1 MNIYIYIFKNY
12 RKWRN
17 GACGGKAGGKTVKAH
32 LTKRLVCLILA
43 IVLCLSAAVIPALAA
58 NDTKNVKVKVQ
69 KVSNDTVPTELNPER
84 QAAAEDTV
92 QTQSAEGPVRVS
104 IVVKGGS
111 VLDKYSTNG
120 LTANYA
126 AANYRQQVRAS
137 QNAVA
142 REISADVL
150 GGKKLDVVWN
160 LTLAANIIS
169 ANVESDQIDAIRA
182 LPDVEAVVVEQRYYP
197 DRSAEKLATQ
207 PNMATSSSMIG
218 TNVAYETG
226 YTGAGTRIAVI
237 DTGIDT
243 DHQSFDNG
251 AFDYALQ
258 QEANGNENY
267 IDQSK
272 VTAVLSQLNIAQNG
286 VSADDL
292 YYGSKLP
299 FAYNYVDKNTDVTHD
314 NDTQSEH
321 GSHVA
326 GIAAA
331 NKYVPQT
338 DGDETTYV
346 SALDTVKT
354 QGVAPEAQLLVMKVF
369 GSNGGAFDSDYM
381 AAIEDAIVLGADS
394 INLSLGSSYPGPSK
408 YTAYM
413 DADTDPVPV
422 YQAILDSLASKDAV
436 VSISAGNSGNWAENA
451 YAGSN
456 GYDAS
461 SGTGLLYDDDV
472 SMDVVGAPGS
482 FTNAFTVTSVDN
494 IGNTGEYLEVDGQK
508 FIYMETTGEKAGHG
522 MKQMK
527 SIAGEYEYILIDGV
541 GNTGDYDAIGGKDL
555 LEGKIVFCSRGELD
569 FSMKASNAAQY
580 GVAATIVYNN
590 VPGTISMDLSSY
602 WNEAPCV
609 LVTQDTARVFRDKA
623 EPVYDKNDSS
633 KVLYYKGRMK
643 VSADAAV
650 IPDSAEYMT
659 MSSFA
664 SWGVPGSLELKP
676 EITAPGGNI
685 YSVNGLEQG
694 GKGYENMS
702 GTSMAAPQ
710 IAGMSAL
717 FAQHYQAAGLSKTN
731 RSVRHLAQ
739 SLLMSTATPARED
752 ATHYWSVL
760 KQGAGVANIGAA
772 ITADSYVWMAD
783 SANKGA
789 SDGKVKVELG
799 EDAAKNGTYSFSFD
813 LYDLSGTEQ
822 TYDLSASFFTQAM
835 TTIGGD
841 RYLDEATAPL
851 VANVTYGSAA
861 SGSSVTVPANGHATV
876 TVNIA
881 LTAEQKAA
889 LDRDYSVGAYL
900 EGYVFAQERTSAEG
914 VSGTC
919 HSIPVLGFYG
929 SWTASSMFEVG
940 DYYHY
945 QSGEETRM
953 PYLGNAY
960 TDNNVLYVKYASDN
974 SPYSRGSVLG
984 GNPVVNDSKYLPE
997 RNAINSENGDSIYY
1011 WKFCAIRNVADSR
1024 LQIINKTTNTV
1035 LAEQTLG
1042 HFLGAFYS
1050 QYFNPS
1056 EYVNLPLDWKPAGM
1070 KEGEQLELNLT
1081 LAPEY
1086 YVQDDGS
1093 VNWAS
1098 LGSGATQTFTAVIDN
1113 TAPVVNNVTVADNEM
1128 TVNIFDNQYVAAV
1141 RLYDRSGTVKLAEA
1155 GANQTTAANT
1165 ANDFTLNL
1173 SSANGNIFYVKAY
1186 DYAMN
1191 ESTYRVEMEI
1201 GEQPGEPAMFLFD
1214 AYYTGNK
1221 IWNTMSGSDTTY
1233 VKTPY
1238 AASADDFY
1246 AAAYVDGKIVA
1257 STSTGDLYVLDA
1269 NDPENA
1275 SYVRTLDTLLL
1286 DMAYDKTSDTL
1297 YGVDA
1302 GSKVYTIDRYSGEL
1316 TLVGTLPVKARTL
1329 ACDDSGNFYYAFAET
1344 DYSYY
1349 KIYRLPITAVTSD
1362 AAADP
1367 EAIVTVGQ
1375 RYTTPEEDDFS
1386 AVGSL
1391 EWESKENVLFF
1402 AVSSALHKIDL
1413 TAKTSAECTESGW
1426 GDYFPA
1432 EFHALCIPRE
1442 GGSWSASES
1451 AAAVALSDHS
1461 VSLLLGKTQT
1471 LKASVLPWNLANRE
1485 VVWSSSN
1492 SSVAAV
1498 SANGVVTAK
1507 NAGTCTIRAASAQ
1520 NRSVYDECTVSVEQ
1534 LNVTLT
1540 GMLQDANGKAEL
1552 FSWDLKNSSSWKTG
1566 IEIDTSMAAMA
1577 YDPVD
1582 QVYYVIDATDRT
1594 MVKDESQTWK
1604 LHKVDPA
1611 AGKSLAVADNGIGVP
1626 MIDMAYSTK
1635 FSAAGAAR
1643 LVGIYR
1649 MGYVFKPFDPMDT
1662 SNVTLRDAIQLPV
1675 SNHHAQNLIGIAS
1688 LGVETHSSDA
1698 WYDGATDWYGD
1709 PENTTWSGE
1718 YEAEHFAIL
1727 DDAGYLWDLW
1737 ISVHD
1742 DGYGFDYTTTKT
1754 PLSALEAPPYDSTSN
1769 YVYCS
1774 MTAYSDGSLYL
1785 SRFNGDTNE
1794 IYRLRKDADGS
1805 YEAVLIDD
1813 FGSGVWPAL
1822 LGGVETSKDDPV
1834 PVTVDKSA
1842 LQKLYDDNQNRRK
1855 DDYVSGWDAF
1865 ETAMREAE
1873 AVLADENATQEA
1885 VDAAKVK
1892 LEAAIAGLKKKP
1904 ETPIIPP
1911 YYPILGNTGS
1921 SRANS
1926 KLPFTD
1932 VSKSDW
1938 FYDAVKGAWQNYLI
1952 DGVTATTYKPHGTLT
1967 VAEAIKLASALHQMQ
1982 NTGKVTLMNG
1992 KTNWY
1997 NSYVEYGIANGILDK
2012 SYANYTRAQMNAPAT
2027 RREFVSIFY
2036 PAMDGYKALN
2046 NIADNAI
2053 PDVKLGDKCADEIY
2067 AFYRAGILT
2076 GSDKQGT
2083 FNPDSTIVRSE
2094 VAAILL
2100 RMYDAS
2106 TRVQFTLK

>member
-1 MNIYIYIFKNY
+1 M
-12 RKWRN
+12 
-17 GACGGKAGGKTVKAH
+17 KAH

-267 IDQSK
+267 IKSLDLLDQSK

-929 SWTASSMFEVG
+929 SWTASRLATTITTKVAKRPGCRIWATPIPITMCCTSSTHPTTAPIAAAACLAATLLSTTANICPSATPSTARTATAFII
-940 DYYHY
+940 
-945 QSGEETRM
+945 
-953 PYLGNAY
+953 GNSA
-960 TDNNVLYVKYASDN
+960 
-974 SPYSRGSVLG
+974 
-984 GNPVVNDSKYLPE
+984 
-997 RNAINSENGDSIYY
+997 
-1011 WKFCAIRNVADSR
+1011 
-1024 LQIINKTTNTV
+1024 
-1035 LAEQTLG
+1035 
-1042 HFLGAFYS
+1042 
-1050 QYFNPS
+1050 PS
-1056 EYVNLPLDWKPAGM
+1056 
-1070 KEGEQLELNLT
+1070 
-1081 LAPEY
+1081 
-1086 YVQDDGS
+1086 
-1093 VNWAS
+1093 
-1098 LGSGATQTFTAVIDN
+1098 ATWQTAVCRSSTRRRIPSLQSRRSA
-1113 TAPVVNNVTVADNEM
+1113 TSLARSIRSILTPV
-1128 TVNIFDNQYVAAV
+1128 
-1141 RLYDRSGTVKLAEA
+1141 
-1155 GANQTTAANT
+1155 
-1165 ANDFTLNL
+1165 
-1173 SSANGNIFYVKAY
+1173 
-1186 DYAMN
+1186 
-1191 ESTYRVEMEI
+1191 
-1201 GEQPGEPAMFLFD
+1201 
-1214 AYYTGNK
+1214 
-1221 IWNTMSGSDTTY
+1221 
-1233 VKTPY
+1233 
-1238 AASADDFY
+1238 
-1246 AAAYVDGKIVA
+1246 
-1257 STSTGDLYVLDA
+1257 STSIC
-1269 NDPENA
+1269 
-1275 SYVRTLDTLLL
+1275 R
-1286 DMAYDKTSDTL
+1286 
-1297 YGVDA
+1297 
-1302 GSKVYTIDRYSGEL
+1302 
-1316 TLVGTLPVKARTL
+1316 
-1329 ACDDSGNFYYAFAET
+1329 
-1344 DYSYY
+1344 
-1349 KIYRLPITAVTSD
+1349 
-1362 AAADP
+1362 
-1367 EAIVTVGQ
+1367 
-1375 RYTTPEEDDFS
+1375 
-1386 AVGSL
+1386 
-1391 EWESKENVLFF
+1391 W
-1402 AVSSALHKIDL
+1402 
-1413 TAKTSAECTESGW
+1413 
-1426 GDYFPA
+1426 
-1432 EFHALCIPRE
+1432 
-1442 GGSWSASES
+1442 
-1451 AAAVALSDHS
+1451 
-1461 VSLLLGKTQT
+1461 
-1471 LKASVLPWNLANRE
+1471 
-1485 VVWSSSN
+1485 
-1492 SSVAAV
+1492 
-1498 SANGVVTAK
+1498 
-1507 NAGTCTIRAASAQ
+1507 
-1520 NRSVYDECTVSVEQ
+1520 
-1534 LNVTLT
+1534 
-1540 GMLQDANGKAEL
+1540 
-1552 FSWDLKNSSSWKTG
+1552 
-1566 IEIDTSMAAMA
+1566 
-1577 YDPVD
+1577 
-1582 QVYYVIDATDRT
+1582 
-1594 MVKDESQTWK
+1594 
-1604 LHKVDPA
+1604 
-1611 AGKSLAVADNGIGVP
+1611 
-1626 MIDMAYSTK
+1626 
-1635 FSAAGAAR
+1635 
-1643 LVGIYR
+1643 
-1649 MGYVFKPFDPMDT
+1649 
-1662 SNVTLRDAIQLPV
+1662 
-1675 SNHHAQNLIGIAS
+1675 
-1688 LGVETHSSDA
+1688 
-1698 WYDGATDWYGD
+1698 
-1709 PENTTWSGE
+1709 
-1718 YEAEHFAIL
+1718 
-1727 DDAGYLWDLW
+1727 
-1737 ISVHD
+1737 
-1742 DGYGFDYTTTKT
+1742 
-1754 PLSALEAPPYDSTSN
+1754 
-1769 YVYCS
+1769 
-1774 MTAYSDGSLYL
+1774 
-1785 SRFNGDTNE
+1785 
-1794 IYRLRKDADGS
+1794 
-1805 YEAVLIDD
+1805 
-1813 FGSGVWPAL
+1813 
-1822 LGGVETSKDDPV
+1822 
-1834 PVTVDKSA
+1834 
-1842 LQKLYDDNQNRRK
+1842 
-1855 DDYVSGWDAF
+1855 
-1865 ETAMREAE
+1865 
-1873 AVLADENATQEA
+1873 
-1885 VDAAKVK
+1885 
-1892 LEAAIAGLKKKP
+1892 
-1904 ETPIIPP
+1904 
-1911 YYPILGNTGS
+1911 TGS
-1921 SRANS
+1921 
-1926 KLPFTD
+1926 P
-1932 VSKSDW
+1932 
-1938 FYDAVKGAWQNYLI
+1938 
-1952 DGVTATTYKPHGTLT
+1952 
-1967 VAEAIKLASALHQMQ
+1967 LA
-1982 NTGKVTLMNG
+1982 
-1992 KTNWY
+1992 
-1997 NSYVEYGIANGILDK
+1997 
-2012 SYANYTRAQMNAPAT
+2012 
-2027 RREFVSIFY
+2027 
-2036 PAMDGYKALN
+2036 
-2046 NIADNAI
+2046 
-2053 PDVKLGDKCADEIY
+2053 
-2067 AFYRAGILT
+2067 
-2076 GSDKQGT
+2076 
-2083 FNPDSTIVRSE
+2083 
-2094 VAAILL
+2094 
-2100 RMYDAS
+2100 
-2106 TRVQFTLK
+2106 

>member
-1 MNIYIYIFKNY
+1 M
-12 RKWRN
+12 
-17 GACGGKAGGKTVKAH
+17 KAH

-267 IDQSK
+267 IKSLDLLDQSK

-1611 AGKSLAVADNGIGVP
+1611 AGKSLAVADTGIGVP

-1643 LVGIYR
+1643 
-1649 MGYVFKPFDPMDT
+1649 
-1662 SNVTLRDAIQLPV
+1662 PV
-1675 SNHHAQNLIGIAS
+1675 SYTHLRAH
-1688 LGVETHSSDA
+1688 ETD
-1698 WYDGATDWYGD
+1698 
-1709 PENTTWSGE
+1709 
-1718 YEAEHFAIL
+1718 
-1727 DDAGYLWDLW
+1727 
-1737 ISVHD
+1737 
-1742 DGYGFDYTTTKT
+1742 
-1754 PLSALEAPPYDSTSN
+1754 
-1769 YVYCS
+1769 
-1774 MTAYSDGSLYL
+1774 
-1785 SRFNGDTNE
+1785 
-1794 IYRLRKDADGS
+1794 
-1805 YEAVLIDD
+1805 
-1813 FGSGVWPAL
+1813 
-1822 LGGVETSKDDPV
+1822 
-1834 PVTVDKSA
+1834 
-1842 LQKLYDDNQNRRK
+1842 
-1855 DDYVSGWDAF
+1855 
-1865 ETAMREAE
+1865 
-1873 AVLADENATQEA
+1873 
-1885 VDAAKVK
+1885 
-1892 LEAAIAGLKKKP
+1892 
-1904 ETPIIPP
+1904 
-1911 YYPILGNTGS
+1911 
-1921 SRANS
+1921 
-1926 KLPFTD
+1926 
-1932 VSKSDW
+1932 
-1938 FYDAVKGAWQNYLI
+1938 
-1952 DGVTATTYKPHGTLT
+1952 
-1967 VAEAIKLASALHQMQ
+1967 
-1982 NTGKVTLMNG
+1982 
-1992 KTNWY
+1992 
-1997 NSYVEYGIANGILDK
+1997 
-2012 SYANYTRAQMNAPAT
+2012 
-2027 RREFVSIFY
+2027 
-2036 PAMDGYKALN
+2036 
-2046 NIADNAI
+2046 
-2053 PDVKLGDKCADEIY
+2053 
-2067 AFYRAGILT
+2067 
-2076 GSDKQGT
+2076 
-2083 FNPDSTIVRSE
+2083 
-2094 VAAILL
+2094 
-2100 RMYDAS
+2100 
-2106 TRVQFTLK
+2106 

>member
-1 MNIYIYIFKNY
+1 M
-12 RKWRN
+12 
-17 GACGGKAGGKTVKAH
+17 KAH

-43 IVLCLSAAVIPALAA
+43 IVLCLSAAVIPVLAA

-267 IDQSK
+267 IKSLDLLDQSK

-369 GSNGGAFDSDYM
+369 GTNGGAYDSDYM

-609 LVTQDTARVFRDKA
+609 LVTQDTAKVFRDKA

-717 FAQHYQAAGLSKTN
+717 FSQYYQAAGLSKTN

-1349 KIYRLPITAVTSD
+1349 KIYRLPIT
-1362 AAADP
+1362 
-1367 EAIVTVGQ
+1367 
-1375 RYTTPEEDDFS
+1375 
-1386 AVGSL
+1386 
-1391 EWESKENVLFF
+1391 
-1402 AVSSALHKIDL
+1402 
-1413 TAKTSAECTESGW
+1413 
-1426 GDYFPA
+1426 
-1432 EFHALCIPRE
+1432 
-1442 GGSWSASES
+1442 
-1451 AAAVALSDHS
+1451 
-1461 VSLLLGKTQT
+1461 
-1471 LKASVLPWNLANRE
+1471 
-1485 VVWSSSN
+1485 
-1492 SSVAAV
+1492 
-1498 SANGVVTAK
+1498 
-1507 NAGTCTIRAASAQ
+1507 
-1520 NRSVYDECTVSVEQ
+1520 
-1534 LNVTLT
+1534 
-1540 GMLQDANGKAEL
+1540 
-1552 FSWDLKNSSSWKTG
+1552 
-1566 IEIDTSMAAMA
+1566 
-1577 YDPVD
+1577 
-1582 QVYYVIDATDRT
+1582 
-1594 MVKDESQTWK
+1594 
-1604 LHKVDPA
+1604 
-1611 AGKSLAVADNGIGVP
+1611 
-1626 MIDMAYSTK
+1626 
-1635 FSAAGAAR
+1635 
-1643 LVGIYR
+1643 
-1649 MGYVFKPFDPMDT
+1649 
-1662 SNVTLRDAIQLPV
+1662 
-1675 SNHHAQNLIGIAS
+1675 
-1688 LGVETHSSDA
+1688 
-1698 WYDGATDWYGD
+1698 
-1709 PENTTWSGE
+1709 
-1718 YEAEHFAIL
+1718 
-1727 DDAGYLWDLW
+1727 
-1737 ISVHD
+1737 
-1742 DGYGFDYTTTKT
+1742 
-1754 PLSALEAPPYDSTSN
+1754 
-1769 YVYCS
+1769 
-1774 MTAYSDGSLYL
+1774 
-1785 SRFNGDTNE
+1785 
-1794 IYRLRKDADGS
+1794 
-1805 YEAVLIDD
+1805 
-1813 FGSGVWPAL
+1813 
-1822 LGGVETSKDDPV
+1822 
-1834 PVTVDKSA
+1834 
-1842 LQKLYDDNQNRRK
+1842 
-1855 DDYVSGWDAF
+1855 
-1865 ETAMREAE
+1865 
-1873 AVLADENATQEA
+1873 
-1885 VDAAKVK
+1885 
-1892 LEAAIAGLKKKP
+1892 
-1904 ETPIIPP
+1904 
-1911 YYPILGNTGS
+1911 
-1921 SRANS
+1921 
-1926 KLPFTD
+1926 
-1932 VSKSDW
+1932 
-1938 FYDAVKGAWQNYLI
+1938 
-1952 DGVTATTYKPHGTLT
+1952 
-1967 VAEAIKLASALHQMQ
+1967 
-1982 NTGKVTLMNG
+1982 
-1992 KTNWY
+1992 
-1997 NSYVEYGIANGILDK
+1997 
-2012 SYANYTRAQMNAPAT
+2012 
-2027 RREFVSIFY
+2027 
-2036 PAMDGYKALN
+2036 
-2046 NIADNAI
+2046 
-2053 PDVKLGDKCADEIY
+2053 
-2067 AFYRAGILT
+2067 
-2076 GSDKQGT
+2076 
-2083 FNPDSTIVRSE
+2083 
-2094 VAAILL
+2094 
-2100 RMYDAS
+2100 
-2106 TRVQFTLK
+2106 

>member
-1 MNIYIYIFKNY
+1 MNIYIFKNY

-267 IDQSK
+267 IKSLDLLDQSK

-1709 PENTTWSGE
+1709 PE
-1718 YEAEHFAIL
+1718 
-1727 DDAGYLWDLW
+1727 
-1737 ISVHD
+1737 
-1742 DGYGFDYTTTKT
+1742 
-1754 PLSALEAPPYDSTSN
+1754 
-1769 YVYCS
+1769 
-1774 MTAYSDGSLYL
+1774 
-1785 SRFNGDTNE
+1785 
-1794 IYRLRKDADGS
+1794 
-1805 YEAVLIDD
+1805 
-1813 FGSGVWPAL
+1813 
-1822 LGGVETSKDDPV
+1822 
-1834 PVTVDKSA
+1834 
-1842 LQKLYDDNQNRRK
+1842 RR
-1855 DDYVSGWDAF
+1855 
-1865 ETAMREAE
+1865 
-1873 AVLADENATQEA
+1873 
-1885 VDAAKVK
+1885 
-1892 LEAAIAGLKKKP
+1892 I
-1904 ETPIIPP
+1904 
-1911 YYPILGNTGS
+1911 
-1921 SRANS
+1921 
-1926 KLPFTD
+1926 
-1932 VSKSDW
+1932 
-1938 FYDAVKGAWQNYLI
+1938 
-1952 DGVTATTYKPHGTLT
+1952 
-1967 VAEAIKLASALHQMQ
+1967 
-1982 NTGKVTLMNG
+1982 
-1992 KTNWY
+1992 
-1997 NSYVEYGIANGILDK
+1997 
-2012 SYANYTRAQMNAPAT
+2012 
-2027 RREFVSIFY
+2027 
-2036 PAMDGYKALN
+2036 
-2046 NIADNAI
+2046 
-2053 PDVKLGDKCADEIY
+2053 
-2067 AFYRAGILT
+2067 
-2076 GSDKQGT
+2076 
-2083 FNPDSTIVRSE
+2083 
-2094 VAAILL
+2094 
-2100 RMYDAS
+2100 
-2106 TRVQFTLK
+2106 

>member
-1 MNIYIYIFKNY
+1 M
-12 RKWRN
+12 
-17 GACGGKAGGKTVKAH
+17 KAH

-267 IDQSK
+267 IKSLDLLDQSK

-1507 NAGTCTIRAASAQ
+1507 NAGACTIRAASAQ

-1611 AGKSLAVADNGIGVP
+1611 AGKSL
-1626 MIDMAYSTK
+1626 
-1635 FSAAGAAR
+1635 R
-1643 LVGIYR
+1643 L
-1649 MGYVFKPFDPMDT
+1649 
-1662 SNVTLRDAIQLPV
+1662 Q
-1675 SNHHAQNLIGIAS
+1675 
-1688 LGVETHSSDA
+1688 
-1698 WYDGATDWYGD
+1698 
-1709 PENTTWSGE
+1709 TT
-1718 YEAEHFAIL
+1718 
-1727 DDAGYLWDLW
+1727 
-1737 ISVHD
+1737 
-1742 DGYGFDYTTTKT
+1742 
-1754 PLSALEAPPYDSTSN
+1754 
-1769 YVYCS
+1769 
-1774 MTAYSDGSLYL
+1774 
-1785 SRFNGDTNE
+1785 
-1794 IYRLRKDADGS
+1794 
-1805 YEAVLIDD
+1805 
-1813 FGSGVWPAL
+1813 
-1822 LGGVETSKDDPV
+1822 
-1834 PVTVDKSA
+1834 
-1842 LQKLYDDNQNRRK
+1842 
-1855 DDYVSGWDAF
+1855 
-1865 ETAMREAE
+1865 
-1873 AVLADENATQEA
+1873 
-1885 VDAAKVK
+1885 
-1892 LEAAIAGLKKKP
+1892 
-1904 ETPIIPP
+1904 
-1911 YYPILGNTGS
+1911 
-1921 SRANS
+1921 
-1926 KLPFTD
+1926 
-1932 VSKSDW
+1932 
-1938 FYDAVKGAWQNYLI
+1938 
-1952 DGVTATTYKPHGTLT
+1952 
-1967 VAEAIKLASALHQMQ
+1967 ASAF
-1982 NTGKVTLMNG
+1982 
-1992 KTNWY
+1992 
-1997 NSYVEYGIANGILDK
+1997 
-2012 SYANYTRAQMNAPAT
+2012 R
-2027 RREFVSIFY
+2027 
-2036 PAMDGYKALN
+2036 
-2046 NIADNAI
+2046 
-2053 PDVKLGDKCADEIY
+2053 
-2067 AFYRAGILT
+2067 
-2076 GSDKQGT
+2076 
-2083 FNPDSTIVRSE
+2083 
-2094 VAAILL
+2094 
-2100 RMYDAS
+2100 
-2106 TRVQFTLK
+2106 

>member
-1 MNIYIYIFKNY
+1 
-12 RKWRN
+12 
-17 GACGGKAGGKTVKAH
+17 
-32 LTKRLVCLILA
+32 
-43 IVLCLSAAVIPALAA
+43 
-58 NDTKNVKVKVQ
+58 
-69 KVSNDTVPTELNPER
+69 
-84 QAAAEDTV
+84 
-92 QTQSAEGPVRVS
+92 
-104 IVVKGGS
+104 
-111 VLDKYSTNG
+111 
-120 LTANYA
+120 
-126 AANYRQQVRAS
+126 
-137 QNAVA
+137 
-142 REISADVL
+142 
-150 GGKKLDVVWN
+150 
-160 LTLAANIIS
+160 
-169 ANVESDQIDAIRA
+169 
-182 LPDVEAVVVEQRYYP
+182 
-197 DRSAEKLATQ
+197 
-207 PNMATSSSMIG
+207 
-218 TNVAYETG
+218 
-226 YTGAGTRIAVI
+226 
-237 DTGIDT
+237 
-243 DHQSFDNG
+243 
-251 AFDYALQ
+251 
-258 QEANGNENY
+258 
-267 IDQSK
+267 
-272 VTAVLSQLNIAQNG
+272 
-286 VSADDL
+286 
-292 YYGSKLP
+292 
-299 FAYNYVDKNTDVTHD
+299 
-314 NDTQSEH
+314 
-321 GSHVA
+321 
-326 GIAAA
+326 
-331 NKYVPQT
+331 
-338 DGDETTYV
+338 
-346 SALDTVKT
+346 
-354 QGVAPEAQLLVMKVF
+354 
-369 GSNGGAFDSDYM
+369 
-381 AAIEDAIVLGADS
+381 
-394 INLSLGSSYPGPSK
+394 
-408 YTAYM
+408 
-413 DADTDPVPV
+413 
-422 YQAILDSLASKDAV
+422 
-436 VSISAGNSGNWAENA
+436 
-451 YAGSN
+451 
-456 GYDAS
+456 
-461 SGTGLLYDDDV
+461 
-472 SMDVVGAPGS
+472 
-482 FTNAFTVTSVDN
+482 
-494 IGNTGEYLEVDGQK
+494 
-508 FIYMETTGEKAGHG
+508 METTGEKAGHG

-1626 MIDMAYSTK
+1626 MID
-1635 FSAAGAAR
+1635 
-1643 LVGIYR
+1643 
-1649 MGYVFKPFDPMDT
+1649 
-1662 SNVTLRDAIQLPV
+1662 
-1675 SNHHAQNLIGIAS
+1675 H
-1688 LGVETHSSDA
+1688 GVQHQIFR
-1698 WYDGATDWYGD
+1698 GRRC
-1709 PENTTWSGE
+1709 PSGR
-1718 YEAEHFAIL
+1718 
-1727 DDAGYLWDLW
+1727 YL
-1737 ISVHD
+1737 
-1742 DGYGFDYTTTKT
+1742 
-1754 PLSALEAPPYDSTSN
+1754 
-1769 YVYCS
+1769 
-1774 MTAYSDGSLYL
+1774 
-1785 SRFNGDTNE
+1785 
-1794 IYRLRKDADGS
+1794 
-1805 YEAVLIDD
+1805 
-1813 FGSGVWPAL
+1813 
-1822 LGGVETSKDDPV
+1822 
-1834 PVTVDKSA
+1834 
-1842 LQKLYDDNQNRRK
+1842 
-1855 DDYVSGWDAF
+1855 
-1865 ETAMREAE
+1865 
-1873 AVLADENATQEA
+1873 
-1885 VDAAKVK
+1885 
-1892 LEAAIAGLKKKP
+1892 
-1904 ETPIIPP
+1904 
-1911 YYPILGNTGS
+1911 
-1921 SRANS
+1921 
-1926 KLPFTD
+1926 
-1932 VSKSDW
+1932 
-1938 FYDAVKGAWQNYLI
+1938 
-1952 DGVTATTYKPHGTLT
+1952 PHG
-1967 VAEAIKLASALHQMQ
+1967 
-1982 NTGKVTLMNG
+1982 
-1992 KTNWY
+1992 
-1997 NSYVEYGIANGILDK
+1997 
-2012 SYANYTRAQMNAPAT
+2012 
-2027 RREFVSIFY
+2027 
-2036 PAMDGYKALN
+2036 
-2046 NIADNAI
+2046 
-2053 PDVKLGDKCADEIY
+2053 
-2067 AFYRAGILT
+2067 
-2076 GSDKQGT
+2076 
-2083 FNPDSTIVRSE
+2083 
-2094 VAAILL
+2094 L
-2100 RMYDAS
+2100 R
-2106 TRVQFTLK
+2106 L

>member
-1 MNIYIYIFKNY
+1 M
-12 RKWRN
+12 
-17 GACGGKAGGKTVKAH
+17 KAH

-267 IDQSK
+267 IKSLDLLDQSK

-974 SPYSRGSVLG
+974 SRYSRGSVLG

-1594 MVKDESQTWK
+1594 MV
-1604 LHKVDPA
+1604 
-1611 AGKSLAVADNGIGVP
+1611 ADV
-1626 MIDMAYSTK
+1626 
-1635 FSAAGAAR
+1635 
-1643 LVGIYR
+1643 
-1649 MGYVFKPFDPMDT
+1649 
-1662 SNVTLRDAIQLPV
+1662 
-1675 SNHHAQNLIGIAS
+1675 
-1688 LGVETHSSDA
+1688 
-1698 WYDGATDWYGD
+1698 
-1709 PENTTWSGE
+1709 
-1718 YEAEHFAIL
+1718 
-1727 DDAGYLWDLW
+1727 
-1737 ISVHD
+1737 
-1742 DGYGFDYTTTKT
+1742 
-1754 PLSALEAPPYDSTSN
+1754 EAPQGRPGGRQEP
-1769 YVYCS
+1769 CGCRQRHRR
-1774 MTAYSDGSLYL
+1774 SDDRHGVQHQIFRGRRCPSGRYL
-1785 SRFNGDTNE
+1785 
-1794 IYRLRKDADGS
+1794 
-1805 YEAVLIDD
+1805 
-1813 FGSGVWPAL
+1813 
-1822 LGGVETSKDDPV
+1822 
-1834 PVTVDKSA
+1834 
-1842 LQKLYDDNQNRRK
+1842 
-1855 DDYVSGWDAF
+1855 
-1865 ETAMREAE
+1865 
-1873 AVLADENATQEA
+1873 
-1885 VDAAKVK
+1885 
-1892 LEAAIAGLKKKP
+1892 
-1904 ETPIIPP
+1904 
-1911 YYPILGNTGS
+1911 
-1921 SRANS
+1921 
-1926 KLPFTD
+1926 
-1932 VSKSDW
+1932 
-1938 FYDAVKGAWQNYLI
+1938 
-1952 DGVTATTYKPHGTLT
+1952 PHG
-1967 VAEAIKLASALHQMQ
+1967 
-1982 NTGKVTLMNG
+1982 
-1992 KTNWY
+1992 
-1997 NSYVEYGIANGILDK
+1997 
-2012 SYANYTRAQMNAPAT
+2012 
-2027 RREFVSIFY
+2027 
-2036 PAMDGYKALN
+2036 
-2046 NIADNAI
+2046 
-2053 PDVKLGDKCADEIY
+2053 
-2067 AFYRAGILT
+2067 
-2076 GSDKQGT
+2076 
-2083 FNPDSTIVRSE
+2083 
-2094 VAAILL
+2094 L
-2100 RMYDAS
+2100 R
-2106 TRVQFTLK
+2106 L

>member
-1 MNIYIYIFKNY
+1 M
-12 RKWRN
+12 
-17 GACGGKAGGKTVKAH
+17 KAH

-267 IDQSK
+267 IKSLDLLDQSK

-369 GSNGGAFDSDYM
+369 GTNGGAYDSDYM

-527 SIAGEYEYILIDGV
+527 SIAGKYEYILIDGV

-609 LVTQDTARVFRDKA
+609 LVTQDTAKVFRDKA

-717 FAQHYQAAGLSKTN
+717 FSQYYQAAGLSKTN

-1507 NAGTCTIRAASAQ
+1507 NAGTCTIRAPFPHQIFNLSGA
-1520 NRSVYDECTVSVEQ
+1520 
-1534 LNVTLT
+1534 
-1540 GMLQDANGKAEL
+1540 
-1552 FSWDLKNSSSWKTG
+1552 
-1566 IEIDTSMAAMA
+1566 
-1577 YDPVD
+1577 P
-1582 QVYYVIDATDRT
+1582 
-1594 MVKDESQTWK
+1594 
-1604 LHKVDPA
+1604 
-1611 AGKSLAVADNGIGVP
+1611 NGISF
-1626 MIDMAYSTK
+1626 YSTAR
-1635 FSAAGAAR
+1635 FSHF
-1643 LVGIYR
+1643 I
-1649 MGYVFKPFDPMDT
+1649 D
-1662 SNVTLRDAIQLPV
+1662 SLR
-1675 SNHHAQNLIGIAS
+1675 
-1688 LGVETHSSDA
+1688 
-1698 WYDGATDWYGD
+1698 
-1709 PENTTWSGE
+1709 
-1718 YEAEHFAIL
+1718 
-1727 DDAGYLWDLW
+1727 
-1737 ISVHD
+1737 
-1742 DGYGFDYTTTKT
+1742 
-1754 PLSALEAPPYDSTSN
+1754 
-1769 YVYCS
+1769 
-1774 MTAYSDGSLYL
+1774 
-1785 SRFNGDTNE
+1785 R
-1794 IYRLRKDADGS
+1794 
-1805 YEAVLIDD
+1805 
-1813 FGSGVWPAL
+1813 
-1822 LGGVETSKDDPV
+1822 
-1834 PVTVDKSA
+1834 
-1842 LQKLYDDNQNRRK
+1842 
-1855 DDYVSGWDAF
+1855 
-1865 ETAMREAE
+1865 
-1873 AVLADENATQEA
+1873 
-1885 VDAAKVK
+1885 
-1892 LEAAIAGLKKKP
+1892 
-1904 ETPIIPP
+1904 
-1911 YYPILGNTGS
+1911 
-1921 SRANS
+1921 
-1926 KLPFTD
+1926 
-1932 VSKSDW
+1932 
-1938 FYDAVKGAWQNYLI
+1938 
-1952 DGVTATTYKPHGTLT
+1952 
-1967 VAEAIKLASALHQMQ
+1967 
-1982 NTGKVTLMNG
+1982 
-1992 KTNWY
+1992 
-1997 NSYVEYGIANGILDK
+1997 
-2012 SYANYTRAQMNAPAT
+2012 
-2027 RREFVSIFY
+2027 
-2036 PAMDGYKALN
+2036 
-2046 NIADNAI
+2046 
-2053 PDVKLGDKCADEIY
+2053 
-2067 AFYRAGILT
+2067 
-2076 GSDKQGT
+2076 
-2083 FNPDSTIVRSE
+2083 
-2094 VAAILL
+2094 
-2100 RMYDAS
+2100 
-2106 TRVQFTLK
+2106 

>member
-1 MNIYIYIFKNY
+1 M
-12 RKWRN
+12 
-17 GACGGKAGGKTVKAH
+17 KAH

-267 IDQSK
+267 IKSLDLLDQSK

-527 SIAGEYEYILIDGV
+527 SIAGKYEYILIDGV

-609 LVTQDTARVFRDKA
+609 LVTQDTAKVFRDKA

-717 FAQHYQAAGLSKTN
+717 FSQYYQAAGLSKTN

-1520 NRSVYDECTVSVEQ
+1520 NRSIYDECTVTVEQ

-1540 GMLQDANGKAEL
+1540 GML
-1552 FSWDLKNSSSWKTG
+1552 
-1566 IEIDTSMAAMA
+1566 
-1577 YDPVD
+1577 
-1582 QVYYVIDATDRT
+1582 
-1594 MVKDESQTWK
+1594 
-1604 LHKVDPA
+1604 
-1611 AGKSLAVADNGIGVP
+1611 
-1626 MIDMAYSTK
+1626 
-1635 FSAAGAAR
+1635 
-1643 LVGIYR
+1643 
-1649 MGYVFKPFDPMDT
+1649 
-1662 SNVTLRDAIQLPV
+1662 
-1675 SNHHAQNLIGIAS
+1675 
-1688 LGVETHSSDA
+1688 
-1698 WYDGATDWYGD
+1698 
-1709 PENTTWSGE
+1709 
-1718 YEAEHFAIL
+1718 
-1727 DDAGYLWDLW
+1727 
-1737 ISVHD
+1737 
-1742 DGYGFDYTTTKT
+1742 
-1754 PLSALEAPPYDSTSN
+1754 
-1769 YVYCS
+1769 
-1774 MTAYSDGSLYL
+1774 
-1785 SRFNGDTNE
+1785 
-1794 IYRLRKDADGS
+1794 
-1805 YEAVLIDD
+1805 
-1813 FGSGVWPAL
+1813 
-1822 LGGVETSKDDPV
+1822 
-1834 PVTVDKSA
+1834 
-1842 LQKLYDDNQNRRK
+1842 
-1855 DDYVSGWDAF
+1855 
-1865 ETAMREAE
+1865 
-1873 AVLADENATQEA
+1873 
-1885 VDAAKVK
+1885 
-1892 LEAAIAGLKKKP
+1892 
-1904 ETPIIPP
+1904 
-1911 YYPILGNTGS
+1911 
-1921 SRANS
+1921 
-1926 KLPFTD
+1926 
-1932 VSKSDW
+1932 
-1938 FYDAVKGAWQNYLI
+1938 
-1952 DGVTATTYKPHGTLT
+1952 
-1967 VAEAIKLASALHQMQ
+1967 
-1982 NTGKVTLMNG
+1982 
-1992 KTNWY
+1992 
-1997 NSYVEYGIANGILDK
+1997 
-2012 SYANYTRAQMNAPAT
+2012 
-2027 RREFVSIFY
+2027 
-2036 PAMDGYKALN
+2036 
-2046 NIADNAI
+2046 
-2053 PDVKLGDKCADEIY
+2053 
-2067 AFYRAGILT
+2067 
-2076 GSDKQGT
+2076 
-2083 FNPDSTIVRSE
+2083 
-2094 VAAILL
+2094 
-2100 RMYDAS
+2100 
-2106 TRVQFTLK
+2106 

>member
-1 MNIYIYIFKNY
+1 M
-12 RKWRN
+12 
-17 GACGGKAGGKTVKAH
+17 KAH

-267 IDQSK
+267 IKSLDLLDQSK

-1552 FSWDLKNSSSWKTG
+1552 FSWDLKNSSS
-1566 IEIDTSMAAMA
+1566 
-1577 YDPVD
+1577 
-1582 QVYYVIDATDRT
+1582 
-1594 MVKDESQTWK
+1594 
-1604 LHKVDPA
+1604 
-1611 AGKSLAVADNGIGVP
+1611 
-1626 MIDMAYSTK
+1626 
-1635 FSAAGAAR
+1635 
-1643 LVGIYR
+1643 
-1649 MGYVFKPFDPMDT
+1649 
-1662 SNVTLRDAIQLPV
+1662 
-1675 SNHHAQNLIGIAS
+1675 
-1688 LGVETHSSDA
+1688 
-1698 WYDGATDWYGD
+1698 
-1709 PENTTWSGE
+1709 
-1718 YEAEHFAIL
+1718 
-1727 DDAGYLWDLW
+1727 
-1737 ISVHD
+1737 
-1742 DGYGFDYTTTKT
+1742 
-1754 PLSALEAPPYDSTSN
+1754 
-1769 YVYCS
+1769 
-1774 MTAYSDGSLYL
+1774 
-1785 SRFNGDTNE
+1785 
-1794 IYRLRKDADGS
+1794 
-1805 YEAVLIDD
+1805 
-1813 FGSGVWPAL
+1813 
-1822 LGGVETSKDDPV
+1822 
-1834 PVTVDKSA
+1834 
-1842 LQKLYDDNQNRRK
+1842 
-1855 DDYVSGWDAF
+1855 
-1865 ETAMREAE
+1865 
-1873 AVLADENATQEA
+1873 
-1885 VDAAKVK
+1885 
-1892 LEAAIAGLKKKP
+1892 
-1904 ETPIIPP
+1904 
-1911 YYPILGNTGS
+1911 
-1921 SRANS
+1921 
-1926 KLPFTD
+1926 
-1932 VSKSDW
+1932 
-1938 FYDAVKGAWQNYLI
+1938 
-1952 DGVTATTYKPHGTLT
+1952 
-1967 VAEAIKLASALHQMQ
+1967 
-1982 NTGKVTLMNG
+1982 
-1992 KTNWY
+1992 
-1997 NSYVEYGIANGILDK
+1997 
-2012 SYANYTRAQMNAPAT
+2012 
-2027 RREFVSIFY
+2027 
-2036 PAMDGYKALN
+2036 
-2046 NIADNAI
+2046 
-2053 PDVKLGDKCADEIY
+2053 
-2067 AFYRAGILT
+2067 
-2076 GSDKQGT
+2076 
-2083 FNPDSTIVRSE
+2083 
-2094 VAAILL
+2094 
-2100 RMYDAS
+2100 
-2106 TRVQFTLK
+2106 

>member
-1 MNIYIYIFKNY
+1 M
-12 RKWRN
+12 
-17 GACGGKAGGKTVKAH
+17 KAH

-267 IDQSK
+267 IKSLDLLDQSK

-369 GSNGGAFDSDYM
+369 GTNGGAYDSDYM

-527 SIAGEYEYILIDGV
+527 SIAGKYEYILIDGV

-1507 NAGTCTIRAASAQ
+1507 
-1520 NRSVYDECTVSVEQ
+1520 
-1534 LNVTLT
+1534 
-1540 GMLQDANGKAEL
+1540 M
-1552 FSWDLKNSSSWKTG
+1552 
-1566 IEIDTSMAAMA
+1566 
-1577 YDPVD
+1577 
-1582 QVYYVIDATDRT
+1582 
-1594 MVKDESQTWK
+1594 
-1604 LHKVDPA
+1604 
-1611 AGKSLAVADNGIGVP
+1611 
-1626 MIDMAYSTK
+1626 
-1635 FSAAGAAR
+1635 
-1643 LVGIYR
+1643 
-1649 MGYVFKPFDPMDT
+1649 
-1662 SNVTLRDAIQLPV
+1662 
-1675 SNHHAQNLIGIAS
+1675 
-1688 LGVETHSSDA
+1688 
-1698 WYDGATDWYGD
+1698 
-1709 PENTTWSGE
+1709 
-1718 YEAEHFAIL
+1718 
-1727 DDAGYLWDLW
+1727 
-1737 ISVHD
+1737 
-1742 DGYGFDYTTTKT
+1742 
-1754 PLSALEAPPYDSTSN
+1754 
-1769 YVYCS
+1769 
-1774 MTAYSDGSLYL
+1774 
-1785 SRFNGDTNE
+1785 
-1794 IYRLRKDADGS
+1794 
-1805 YEAVLIDD
+1805 
-1813 FGSGVWPAL
+1813 
-1822 LGGVETSKDDPV
+1822 PV
-1834 PVTVDKSA
+1834 PAPSEQPPRRTARSMMSA
-1842 LQKLYDDNQNRRK
+1842 RSR
-1855 DDYVSGWDAF
+1855 W
-1865 ETAMREAE
+1865 
-1873 AVLADENATQEA
+1873 
-1885 VDAAKVK
+1885 
-1892 LEAAIAGLKKKP
+1892 
-1904 ETPIIPP
+1904 
-1911 YYPILGNTGS
+1911 S
-1921 SRANS
+1921 S
-1926 KLPFTD
+1926 
-1932 VSKSDW
+1932 
-1938 FYDAVKGAWQNYLI
+1938 
-1952 DGVTATTYKPHGTLT
+1952 
-1967 VAEAIKLASALHQMQ
+1967 
-1982 NTGKVTLMNG
+1982 
-1992 KTNWY
+1992 
-1997 NSYVEYGIANGILDK
+1997 
-2012 SYANYTRAQMNAPAT
+2012 
-2027 RREFVSIFY
+2027 
-2036 PAMDGYKALN
+2036 
-2046 NIADNAI
+2046 
-2053 PDVKLGDKCADEIY
+2053 
-2067 AFYRAGILT
+2067 
-2076 GSDKQGT
+2076 
-2083 FNPDSTIVRSE
+2083 
-2094 VAAILL
+2094 
-2100 RMYDAS
+2100 
-2106 TRVQFTLK
+2106 

>member
-267 IDQSK
+267 IKSLDLLDQSK

-1675 SNHHAQNLIGIAS
+1675 SNHHAQIG
-1688 LGVETHSSDA
+1688 
-1698 WYDGATDWYGD
+1698 
-1709 PENTTWSGE
+1709 
-1718 YEAEHFAIL
+1718 
-1727 DDAGYLWDLW
+1727 
-1737 ISVHD
+1737 
-1742 DGYGFDYTTTKT
+1742 
-1754 PLSALEAPPYDSTSN
+1754 
-1769 YVYCS
+1769 
-1774 MTAYSDGSLYL
+1774 
-1785 SRFNGDTNE
+1785 
-1794 IYRLRKDADGS
+1794 
-1805 YEAVLIDD
+1805 
-1813 FGSGVWPAL
+1813 
-1822 LGGVETSKDDPV
+1822 
-1834 PVTVDKSA
+1834 
-1842 LQKLYDDNQNRRK
+1842 
-1855 DDYVSGWDAF
+1855 
-1865 ETAMREAE
+1865 
-1873 AVLADENATQEA
+1873 
-1885 VDAAKVK
+1885 
-1892 LEAAIAGLKKKP
+1892 
-1904 ETPIIPP
+1904 
-1911 YYPILGNTGS
+1911 
-1921 SRANS
+1921 RAH
-1926 KLPFTD
+1926 
-1932 VSKSDW
+1932 V
-1938 FYDAVKGAWQNYLI
+1938 
-1952 DGVTATTYKPHGTLT
+1952 
-1967 VAEAIKLASALHQMQ
+1967 
-1982 NTGKVTLMNG
+1982 
-1992 KTNWY
+1992 
-1997 NSYVEYGIANGILDK
+1997 
-2012 SYANYTRAQMNAPAT
+2012 
-2027 RREFVSIFY
+2027 
-2036 PAMDGYKALN
+2036 
-2046 NIADNAI
+2046 
-2053 PDVKLGDKCADEIY
+2053 
-2067 AFYRAGILT
+2067 
-2076 GSDKQGT
+2076 
-2083 FNPDSTIVRSE
+2083 
-2094 VAAILL
+2094 
-2100 RMYDAS
+2100 
-2106 TRVQFTLK
+2106 

>member
-1 MNIYIYIFKNY
+1 M
-12 RKWRN
+12 
-17 GACGGKAGGKTVKAH
+17 KAH

-267 IDQSK
+267 IKSLDLLDQSK

-609 LVTQDTARVFRDKA
+609 LVTQDTAKVFRDKA

-650 IPDSAEYMT
+650 ILDSAEYMT

-717 FAQHYQAAGLSKTN
+717 FSQYYQAAGLSKTN

-1426 GDYFPA
+1426 G
-1432 EFHALCIPRE
+1432 
-1442 GGSWSASES
+1442 
-1451 AAAVALSDHS
+1451 
-1461 VSLLLGKTQT
+1461 
-1471 LKASVLPWNLANRE
+1471 
-1485 VVWSSSN
+1485 
-1492 SSVAAV
+1492 
-1498 SANGVVTAK
+1498 
-1507 NAGTCTIRAASAQ
+1507 
-1520 NRSVYDECTVSVEQ
+1520 
-1534 LNVTLT
+1534 
-1540 GMLQDANGKAEL
+1540 
-1552 FSWDLKNSSSWKTG
+1552 
-1566 IEIDTSMAAMA
+1566 
-1577 YDPVD
+1577 
-1582 QVYYVIDATDRT
+1582 
-1594 MVKDESQTWK
+1594 
-1604 LHKVDPA
+1604 
-1611 AGKSLAVADNGIGVP
+1611 
-1626 MIDMAYSTK
+1626 
-1635 FSAAGAAR
+1635 
-1643 LVGIYR
+1643 
-1649 MGYVFKPFDPMDT
+1649 
-1662 SNVTLRDAIQLPV
+1662 
-1675 SNHHAQNLIGIAS
+1675 
-1688 LGVETHSSDA
+1688 
-1698 WYDGATDWYGD
+1698 
-1709 PENTTWSGE
+1709 
-1718 YEAEHFAIL
+1718 EA
-1727 DDAGYLWDLW
+1727 
-1737 ISVHD
+1737 
-1742 DGYGFDYTTTKT
+1742 
-1754 PLSALEAPPYDSTSN
+1754 
-1769 YVYCS
+1769 
-1774 MTAYSDGSLYL
+1774 
-1785 SRFNGDTNE
+1785 
-1794 IYRLRKDADGS
+1794 
-1805 YEAVLIDD
+1805 
-1813 FGSGVWPAL
+1813 
-1822 LGGVETSKDDPV
+1822 
-1834 PVTVDKSA
+1834 
-1842 LQKLYDDNQNRRK
+1842 
-1855 DDYVSGWDAF
+1855 
-1865 ETAMREAE
+1865 
-1873 AVLADENATQEA
+1873 
-1885 VDAAKVK
+1885 
-1892 LEAAIAGLKKKP
+1892 
-1904 ETPIIPP
+1904 
-1911 YYPILGNTGS
+1911 
-1921 SRANS
+1921 
-1926 KLPFTD
+1926 
-1932 VSKSDW
+1932 
-1938 FYDAVKGAWQNYLI
+1938 
-1952 DGVTATTYKPHGTLT
+1952 
-1967 VAEAIKLASALHQMQ
+1967 
-1982 NTGKVTLMNG
+1982 
-1992 KTNWY
+1992 
-1997 NSYVEYGIANGILDK
+1997 
-2012 SYANYTRAQMNAPAT
+2012 
-2027 RREFVSIFY
+2027 
-2036 PAMDGYKALN
+2036 
-2046 NIADNAI
+2046 
-2053 PDVKLGDKCADEIY
+2053 
-2067 AFYRAGILT
+2067 
-2076 GSDKQGT
+2076 
-2083 FNPDSTIVRSE
+2083 
-2094 VAAILL
+2094 
-2100 RMYDAS
+2100 
-2106 TRVQFTLK
+2106 

>member
-1 MNIYIYIFKNY
+1 M
-12 RKWRN
+12 
-17 GACGGKAGGKTVKAH
+17 KAH

-267 IDQSK
+267 IKSLDLLDQSK

-1552 FSWDLKNSSSWKTG
+1552 FSWDLAL
-1566 IEIDTSMAAMA
+1566 SM
-1577 YDPVD
+1577 
-1582 QVYYVIDATDRT
+1582 
-1594 MVKDESQTWK
+1594 
-1604 LHKVDPA
+1604 
-1611 AGKSLAVADNGIGVP
+1611 
-1626 MIDMAYSTK
+1626 
-1635 FSAAGAAR
+1635 
-1643 LVGIYR
+1643 
-1649 MGYVFKPFDPMDT
+1649 
-1662 SNVTLRDAIQLPV
+1662 
-1675 SNHHAQNLIGIAS
+1675 
-1688 LGVETHSSDA
+1688 
-1698 WYDGATDWYGD
+1698 
-1709 PENTTWSGE
+1709 
-1718 YEAEHFAIL
+1718 
-1727 DDAGYLWDLW
+1727 
-1737 ISVHD
+1737 
-1742 DGYGFDYTTTKT
+1742 
-1754 PLSALEAPPYDSTSN
+1754 
-1769 YVYCS
+1769 
-1774 MTAYSDGSLYL
+1774 
-1785 SRFNGDTNE
+1785 
-1794 IYRLRKDADGS
+1794 
-1805 YEAVLIDD
+1805 
-1813 FGSGVWPAL
+1813 
-1822 LGGVETSKDDPV
+1822 
-1834 PVTVDKSA
+1834 
-1842 LQKLYDDNQNRRK
+1842 QK
-1855 DDYVSGWDAF
+1855 
-1865 ETAMREAE
+1865 
-1873 AVLADENATQEA
+1873 
-1885 VDAAKVK
+1885 
-1892 LEAAIAGLKKKP
+1892 
-1904 ETPIIPP
+1904 
-1911 YYPILGNTGS
+1911 
-1921 SRANS
+1921 
-1926 KLPFTD
+1926 
-1932 VSKSDW
+1932 
-1938 FYDAVKGAWQNYLI
+1938 
-1952 DGVTATTYKPHGTLT
+1952 
-1967 VAEAIKLASALHQMQ
+1967 HQQ
-1982 NTGKVTLMNG
+1982 
-1992 KTNWY
+1992 
-1997 NSYVEYGIANGILDK
+1997 
-2012 SYANYTRAQMNAPAT
+2012 
-2027 RREFVSIFY
+2027 
-2036 PAMDGYKALN
+2036 
-2046 NIADNAI
+2046 
-2053 PDVKLGDKCADEIY
+2053 
-2067 AFYRAGILT
+2067 
-2076 GSDKQGT
+2076 
-2083 FNPDSTIVRSE
+2083 
-2094 VAAILL
+2094 
-2100 RMYDAS
+2100 
-2106 TRVQFTLK
+2106 